1 MHKEVQFTNLKE
13 RERYGDRMVIFK
25 RKLNELKCQ
34 GLDWIQLAQDTAYW
48 RPTVNMVMKLEME
61 DFLAR

>member
-13 RERYGDRMVIFK
+13 RERYGDMVIFK

-34 GLDWIQLAQDTAYW
+34 RLGWIQLAQDTVHW
-48 RPTVNMVMKLEME
+48 RPIVNAVIKLEMG